1 MADADPV
8 TLFMGTIVA
17 LTISAGLAALVFFVW
32 RRWQWDR
39 EEWVRDRERWR
50 ATEQQMRTEIERDRA
65 GLAAIFD
72 RMIEGL
78 LILGPDRRVQWA
90 NLPLQRLFQITSD
103 VRGRTLMETL
113 QRHELEELAE
123 RARREGQ
130 APGLELELPGQPARF
145 LQVNAAIIGRPG
157 EPDPGVILVFHEVT
171 RLKELEAT
179 RREFVANVS
188 HELRTPLSLIKGFVE
203 TLIDGARHDPEVSLR
218 FLRTIEKHANRL
230 TYLIEDLLTIS
241 QLESGAVVLNCQS
254 GNLRPW
260 VDKVL
265 DDLSARAAARE
276 MQLVNEIPE
285 GLVADADFD
294 RLQQVFFNLVDNAIK
309 YGRTGGRVVVG
320 GELIRGAGG
329 PGVALWVQDDG
340 PGIPRESLD
349 RIFERFYRVDAAR
362 SREQGGTG
370 LGLSIVKH
378 IVQAHGGEVRAES
391 EIGGGAVFRITLP
404 AMTVRGPSGGAET

>member
-1 MADADPV
+1 MWI
-8 TLFMGTIVA
+8 TLALVTIV
-17 LTISAGLAALVFFVW
+17 GLAVGFLVLW
-32 RRWQWDR
+32 RRWRWEQADWER
-39 EEWVRDRERWR
+39 ARERWL
-50 ATEQQMRTEIERDRA
+50 ATEQQLRAEIERDRA

-113 QRHELEELAE
+113 QRHELETLAE
-123 RARREGQ
+123 RARQDGQ
-130 APGLELELPGQPARF
+130 APGLELELPGQPSRF
-145 LQVNAAIIGRPG
+145 LQVNASIIGRPG
-157 EPDPGVILVFHEVT
+157 EPNPGVILVFHEVT

-218 FLRTIEKHANRL
+218 FLQTIEKHSNRL
-230 TYLIEDLLTIS
+230 TFLIEDLLTIS

-254 GNLRPW
+254 GELKPL

-265 DDLSARAAARE
+265 EDLSARAAARE
-276 MQLVNEIPE
+276 IRLNNAIPQ
-285 GLVADADFD
+285 GLIAHADFD

-309 YGRTGGRVVVG
+309 YGRTGGQVILG
-320 GELIRGAGG
+320 GEPIPGKGG
-329 PGVALWVQDDG
+329 PGVALWVKDDG
-340 PGIPRESLD
+340 PGIPKESLD

-378 IVQAHGGEVRAES
+378 IVQAHGGEVRADS
-391 EIGGGAVFRITLP
+391 EVGAGAIFRVTLP
-404 AMTVRGPSGGAET
+404 AATVRGRNRGVDA